1 MSKEETVIQAKV
13 EEFTNRE
20 EAFTSVDIANAIK
33 EDGTWIRNRIVA
45 AWLRNNFD
53 VEDYEKAMIDVG
65 SGRQASLYH
74 PDFYD
79 PANYTGQNQKAINPD
94 DFKELHP
101 DADDVVTAVDTTD
114 TDDEEE
120 QDFNE
125 NSRTVSVSK
134 GRIWVPASIINQLG
148 MNTPGEEVDISKLD
162 LTGKP
167 TLTVHEDCR
176 ISVASKD
183 VNSGAFLDND
193 KITVSIKNGKAV
205 FERS

>member
-1 MSKEETVIQAKV
+1 MSNDDLIIQAKV
-13 EEFTNRE
+13 NDFVDRE
-20 EAFTSVDIANAIK
+20 EGFTSVDIANAIK
-33 EDGTWIRNRIVA
+33 KDGAWIRNRVVA
-45 AWLRNNFD
+45 VWLRNNFD
-53 VEDYEKAMIDVG
+53 VEDYERTMVDVG
-65 SGRQASLYH
+65 SGRQAFLYH

-79 PANYTGQNQKAINPD
+79 SANYTGQDQKALNPD

-101 DADDVVTAVDTTD
+101 DADDVVTAVNTTD

-125 NSRTVSVSK
+125 DSRTVSVSK
-134 GRIWVPASIINQLG
+134 GRIWVPTTIMVQLG
-148 MNTPGEEVDISKLD
+148 METSGEEVDNSKLD
-162 LTGKP
+162 LTGDP
-167 TLTVHEDCR
+167 TLTVHDDGR

-205 FERS
+205 FEKN